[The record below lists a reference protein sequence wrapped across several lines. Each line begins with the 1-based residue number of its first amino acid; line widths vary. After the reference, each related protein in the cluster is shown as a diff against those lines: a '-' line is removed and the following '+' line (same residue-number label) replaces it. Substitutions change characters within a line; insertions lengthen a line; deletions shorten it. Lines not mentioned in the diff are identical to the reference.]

1 MTTKS
6 GKATL
11 RFHLQAII
19 VNQSTDKAVFVEEP
33 GIFHLSSTYKADFV
47 DGPGIFRLSS
57 TYKAVSVDKPVDY
70 VQFRPIR
77 ALKNQMGAAKQHMI
91 SAKSFWRT
99 ALKDHQATIVA
110 APQSPESLGVPQKAP
125 GFCGGKGSGS
135 TELSAW
141 QPHRWQPVNTTDGPS
156 LR

>member
-1 MTTKS
+1 M
-6 GKATL
+6 GKP
-11 RFHLQAII
+11 R
-19 VNQSTDKAVFVEEP
+19 
-33 GIFHLSSTYKADFV
+33 IFGNSSTYKADSV
-47 DGPGIFRLSS
+47 EEPGNFRISS

-91 SAKSFWRT
+91 SAKSFWLT

-125 GFCGGKGSGS
+125 GLCGGNGNGS
-135 TELSAW
+135 TQLSAW